1 MEKETNPTWEYFKLL
16 IFVIFLIELVLL
28 LTAIIFGRLLGYKLA
43 LTACFWLGI
52 IVAACFALIIS
63 ANLTVIF
70 FSKLFLNIRKR
81 LD

>member
-1 MEKETNPTWEYFKLL
+1 
-16 IFVIFLIELVLL
+16 
-28 LTAIIFGRLLGYKLA
+28 
-43 LTACFWLGI
+43 
-52 IVAACFALIIS
+52 VAACFALIIS

>member
-1 MEKETNPTWEYFKLL
+1 MEKTTDPNWEYFKLL
-16 IFVIFLIELVLL
+16 IFVIFLIELVLF
-28 LTAIIFGRLLGYKLA
+28 LTAIIFGRLLGYELA
-43 LTACFWLGI
+43 LRVCLWFGI

-70 FSKLFLNIRKR
+70 FSKLFHNTRKR

>member
-16 IFVIFLIELVLL
+16 ILVIFLIELVLL